1 MSRLKEL
8 RAYVDK
14 KLNKIDDEDKRISA
28 TAHLYGVSLAAQILA
43 KKRGL
48 DPEEAKRRIA
58 MQMSDDEYCELG
70 DYSIDNSWDLEAL
83 NEKVDKLIS
92 EQLHAR
98 GIRI

>member
-1 MSRLKEL
+1 
-8 RAYVDK
+8 
-14 KLNKIDDEDKRISA
+14 
-28 TAHLYGVSLAAQILA
+28 
-43 KKRGL
+43 
-48 DPEEAKRRIA
+48 